1 MMRHGFVCIVSLG
14 AVTIRSIDIISQ
26 IRASGRT
33 AIFRHTSGSHV
44 VLCNIRLSWP
54 QISDQIFGR
63 VLIKTDLASGWG
75 LPTQAPSL
83 A

>member
-14 AVTIRSIDIISQ
+14 AVTIRSIDIINQ

-54 QISDQIFGR
+54 QISVFGR
-63 VLIKTDLASGWG
+63 VLIKTDLAWG